1 MSSLWTPGG
10 EHRVPGPDG
19 SPSAAPP
26 PDAARTSPTAGPTGG
41 PTSPTGPSDSGGA
54 GGSDRPGGS
63 GDPGTGPDDVTDLPP
78 EDFSPEDLSP
88 EEQVRLAEAADE
100 IAAVRAQLASA
111 PPEQVVA
118 NHLIGLYELAAIH
131 LGQST
136 PNLPA
141 ARLAIDALAAVL
153 DACKGRLGEVEATLG
168 AARSQIQ
175 MAYVG
180 VANRGDA
187 SADTE
192 N

>member
-10 EHRVPGPDG
+10 EHRVPGPEG
-19 SPSAAPP
+19 SHSAAPP
-26 PDAARTSPTAGPTGG
+26 PGTARTGPTGG
-41 PTSPTGPSDSGGA
+41 PTGPDDTGGA
-54 GGSDRPGGS
+54 GASGRSGGT
-63 GDPGTGPDDVTDLPP
+63 GDPGPGPAADVTDLGS
-78 EDFSPEDLSP
+78 EDLSPEDLSP
-88 EEQVRLAEAADE
+88 EEQARLAEAADE

-141 ARLAIDALAAVL
+141 ARLAIDALVAVL
-153 DACKGRLGEVEATLG
+153 EACKGRLGEVEATLG

-187 SADTE
+187 GADPGSSA
-192 N
+192 